1 MIQNRPKGGRAG
13 QARDQTSDQRPPPYR
28 LNDLA
33 PTLAVVKIYTKSGD
47 GGETSLFGGHRAPK
61 NDPRVAAFGDVDELN
76 CAIGLAIAT
85 EPRDLE
91 SDLLGGIQRDLFSI
105 GSKLASPAPGKVAK
119 ALEKAV
125 IPVSRIAEL
134 EAAIDRV
141 EAELPEL
148 AAFVVPGGCA
158 KSAQLHY
165 ARSVCRRAER
175 SVVALALQEPAPA
188 LALAFLNRLSDLLFV
203 VARLAN
209 HRVGV
214 PDNRW

>member
-1 MIQNRPKGGRAG
+1 MIQNQRKGGRAG
-13 QARDQTSDQRPPPYR
+13 QARDQTLDQRPPPYR

-47 GGETSLFGGHRAPK
+47 GGETSLFGGGRVPK

-91 SDLLGGIQRDLFSI
+91 SDLLGGIQRDLLSI
-105 GSKLASPAPGKVAK
+105 GSGLASPAPE
-119 ALEKAV
+119 EKAG
-125 IPVSRIAEL
+125 IPESRIAEL

-175 SVVALALQEPAPA
+175 SVVALALQEPAPVIV
-188 LALAFLNRLSDLLFV
+188 LAFLNRLSDLLFV

-209 HRVGV
+209 RRVDV
-214 PDNRW
+214 PDNKW